1 MTYRNDDLTRNP
13 SYRSDLVRI
22 AATTN
27 YRVLRYLKMKKPILL
42 LHLII
47 TSALAL
53 CGVAT
58 SAQGTSSTQQVGH
71 QQDKPV
77 KNVILIGANGETSRE
92 IIPRVLE
99 QGDVKLTLFLRRAS
113 RMQNMQ
119 SDRVSVVEGDAS
131 NLEDLIRSIRGQD
144 IVISTMGGTDLDVKT
159 ANIVKAMKE
168 VGARRIIVT
177 SAGGIYDELPEPFN
191 AWDKARVG
199 RDRVINRKTADV
211 VEQSTLAYTVLR
223 PVWLTDKP
231 TEQAVL
237 TRKGEKFK
245 GTETSRASLAR
256 FIADLVKDPTKYVN
270 ESLGISQP
278 NTDGDRPAAYR

>member
-1 MTYRNDDLTRNP
+1 
-13 SYRSDLVRI
+13 
-22 AATTN
+22 
-27 YRVLRYLKMKKPILL
+27 MKKPSLL
-42 LHLII
+42 THFVV
-47 TSALAL
+47 TTALAL
-53 CGVAT
+53 YGVA
-58 SAQGTSSTQQVGH
+58 SAAQGTGSMQQVGPL
-71 QQDKPV
+71 QGQPV

-99 QGDVKLTLFLRRAS
+99 QRDVKLTLFLRRAS
-113 RMQNMQ
+113 RMRNMQ
-119 SDRVSVVEGDAS
+119 SDRVAVVEGDAN
-131 NLEDLIRSIRGQD
+131 NLEDLTRSIRGQD
-144 IVISTMGGTDLDVKT
+144 IVISTMGGSDLDVKT
-159 ANIVKAMKE
+159 ANVVRAMQE
-168 VGARRIIVT
+168 VNAKRIIVT

-211 VEQSTLAYTVLR
+211 VEQSKLAYTVLR

-231 TEQAVL
+231 IEQAVL

-256 FIADLVKDPTKYVN
+256 FIADLVKNPTNYVN

-278 NTDGDRPAAYR
+278 NTDGDKPAAYR